1 MRDHKGLN
9 EIASIIRKDI
19 VTMIHGAK
27 SGHPGGS
34 LSAVEILT
42 ALYFD
47 EMNIDPTNPKMED
60 RDRFILSKGH
70 AAPALYSALAR
81 RGYLEVEEL
90 NTLRKIDSRLQG
102 HPNMN
107 DLPGIDMSTGSLG
120 QGISAAVGM
129 ALAGKLD
136 KKDYRNGYWKC
147 RWCGKLI
154 PKGGIDGYDY
164 VQYPAKWYYHVECY
178 EEKKDRNKVM
188 VKSPLKDASARE
200 EQIHL
205 CADAM
210 YRYIKEK
217 FHKEMDFQKVKD
229 QLSKMLNKHENEGW
243 TLQSIYK
250 AFKYYYEVQHG
261 DYSKSRDGIGIIPY
275 IYDSA
280 MKYYAMLDKKQK
292 EIEASISKEKPKETM
307 LIVPRMEKERKRE
320 IYNIEEW

>member
-1 MRDHKGLN
+1 
-9 EIASIIRKDI
+9 
-19 VTMIHGAK
+19 
-27 SGHPGGS
+27 
-34 LSAVEILT
+34 
-42 ALYFD
+42 
-47 EMNIDPTNPKMED
+47 MEE
-60 RDRFILSKGH
+60 K
-70 AAPALYSALAR
+70 
-81 RGYLEVEEL
+81 
-90 NTLRKIDSRLQG
+90 
-102 HPNMN
+102 
-107 DLPGIDMSTGSLG
+107 
-120 QGISAAVGM
+120 
-129 ALAGKLD
+129 KLD

-178 EEKKDRNKVM
+178 EEKKDRNKIM

-243 TLQSIYK
+243 TLQNMYK
-250 AFKYYYEVQHG
+250 AFKYFYEVKHG
-261 DYSKSRDGIGIIPY
+261 DYSKSKDGVGILPF
-275 IYDSA
+275 IYDDA